1 LPEVVAGG
9 RLDPP
14 ARALDGRVA
23 IVTGAARGMGRAIA
37 DVLGRRGARVLL
49 VDILAERL
57 AETAEQLGQ
66 AGLEVL
72 ALAGNVADP
81 ATAGTAVQRCRSAW
95 GRLDILVNNA
105 AIGGRHAP
113 VWDLSDEEWRQM
125 MAVNLDGPFYFCRAA
140 VPLMLESGWGRIVNV
155 ASTAAKSPPPGTGH
169 YSSSKAGL
177 VALTKALG
185 RELAEK
191 GILVNAVTPGGFDT
205 EIRNRPG
212 VDRSLLESSLE
223 RVPMHR
229 LGQPHEVALLVGF
242 LASPDLTFSTGA
254 VFDISG
260 GYSSY

>member
-1 LPEVVAGG
+1 MGSGEASDQ
-9 RLDPP
+9 R
-14 ARALDGRVA
+14 LDGRVA

-37 DVLGRRGARVLL
+37 EVLGRRGARVLL
-49 VDILAERL
+49 VDVLADRL
-57 AETAEQLGQ
+57 TETSDQMGQ
-66 AGLEVL
+66 EGLDVL
-72 ALAGNVADP
+72 ALAADVADP
-81 ATAGTAVQRCRSAW
+81 QTAKAAVDRCRSEW
-95 GRLDILVNNA
+95 GKLDILVNNA

-113 VWDLSDEEWRQM
+113 LWELSDEEWRQM
-125 MAVNLDGPFYFCRAA
+125 LAVNLDGPFYFCRAA
-140 VPLMLESGWGRIVNV
+140 VPLMLENGWGRIVNI
-155 ASTAAKSPPPGTGH
+155 ASTAAKSPPPRTGH
-169 YSSSKAGL
+169 YSSSKAGV

-212 VDRSLLESSLE
+212 ADRSLLESSLE

-229 LGQPHEVALLVGF
+229 LGQPHEVAALVGF
-242 LASPDLTFSTGA
+242 LASPELSFSTGA

>member
-1 LPEVVAGG
+1 MGPVEISNQ
-9 RLDPP
+9 R
-14 ARALDGRVA
+14 LDGRVA

-37 DVLGRRGARVLL
+37 EVLGRRGARVLL
-49 VDILAERL
+49 VDVLAERL
-57 AETAEQLGQ
+57 AETSDQLRQ
-66 AGLEVL
+66 EGLDVL
-72 ALAGNVADP
+72 ALAADVADP
-81 ATAGTAVQRCRSAW
+81 ETAKAAVDRCRSEW
-95 GRLDILVNNA
+95 GKLDILVNNA

-113 VWDLSDEEWRQM
+113 LWELSDEEWRKM
-125 MAVNLDGPFYFCRAA
+125 LAVNLDGPFYFCRAA
-140 VPLMLESGWGRIVNV
+140 VPLMLENGWGRIVNI
-155 ASTAAKSPPPGTGH
+155 ASTAAKSPPPRTGH
-169 YSSSKAGL
+169 YSSSKAGV

-212 VDRSLLESSLE
+212 ADRSLLESSLE

-229 LGQPHEVALLVGF
+229 LGQPHEVAALVGF
-242 LASPDLTFSTGA
+242 LASPELSFSTGA

>member
-1 LPEVVAGG
+1 MEISNQ
-9 RLDPP
+9 R
-14 ARALDGRVA
+14 LDGRVA

-37 DVLGRRGARVLL
+37 EVLGRRGARVLL
-49 VDILAERL
+49 VDVLAERL
-57 AETAEQLGQ
+57 AETSDQLRQ
-66 AGLEVL
+66 EGLDVL
-72 ALAGNVADP
+72 ALAADVADP
-81 ATAGTAVQRCRSAW
+81 ETAKAAVDRCRSEW
-95 GRLDILVNNA
+95 GKLDILVNNA

-113 VWDLSDEEWRQM
+113 LWELSDEEWRKM
-125 MAVNLDGPFYFCRAA
+125 LAVNLDGPFYFCRAA
-140 VPLMLESGWGRIVNV
+140 VPLMLENGWGRIVNI
-155 ASTAAKSPPPGTGH
+155 ASTAAKSPPPRTGH
-169 YSSSKAGL
+169 YSSSKAGV

-212 VDRSLLESSLE
+212 ADRSLLESSLE

-229 LGQPHEVALLVGF
+229 LGQPHEVAALVGF
-242 LASPDLTFSTGA
+242 LASPELSFSTGA